1 MDKLINAISLC
12 RKAGKLKMGTEVVK
26 EQIEGGTAKL
36 VLTASDIAARSKRQ
50 IEFACAQKNLPV
62 KVVPYTMEN
71 LSVVTGRKY
80 GILAVCD
87 KGFAEMIGGLVP
99 PAG

>member
-12 RKAGKLKMGTEVVK
+12 RKAGKLKMGTDVVK
-26 EQIEGGTAKL
+26 EQIEKGKANL
-36 VLTASDIAARSKRQ
+36 VLTASDIADRSKRQ
-50 IEFACAQKNLPV
+50 IEFICTKSSLPI
-62 KVVPYTMEN
+62 KSVPYTMEN
-71 LSVVTGRKY
+71 LSVVTGKKY